1 MSTAPETAA
10 TRGDGATRPP
20 GPPPRHVPG
29 EVGIWVFIVGDLTA
43 FGVFFCAFMYAHG
56 KHRALFEAS
65 RRHLTVGFAVTNTIL
80 LLTSSLL
87 VAMAVRAARTGSRRW
102 APPLITGAIGCA
114 LGFVASKVL
123 EYSDKLHHHITPT
136 TNLFYTYYFVLT
148 GIHLLHVLLGI
159 MVLLVLRHVT
169 SRAPGRSD
177 TLIVEVGASYWH
189 MVDVLWILLFPVLY
203 LVR

>member
-1 MSTAPETAA
+1 
-10 TRGDGATRPP
+10 
-20 GPPPRHVPG
+20 VPG
-29 EVGIWVFIVGDLTA
+29 EVGIWIFILGDLTV
-43 FGVFFCAFMYAHG
+43 FGVFFCAFMYSRG
-56 KHRALFEAS
+56 KHQALFEAS

-114 LGFVASKVL
+114 LGFVASKII
-123 EYSDKLHHHITPT
+123 EYSEKLHHHITPT
-136 TNLFYTYYFVLT
+136 TNLFYTYYFVFT
-148 GIHLLHVLLGI
+148 GIHLLHLLLGI
-159 MVLLVLRHVT
+159 GALLVLRHIT
-169 SRAPGRSD
+169 RRTESKPSD
-177 TLIVEVGASYWH
+177 TLILEVGASYWH